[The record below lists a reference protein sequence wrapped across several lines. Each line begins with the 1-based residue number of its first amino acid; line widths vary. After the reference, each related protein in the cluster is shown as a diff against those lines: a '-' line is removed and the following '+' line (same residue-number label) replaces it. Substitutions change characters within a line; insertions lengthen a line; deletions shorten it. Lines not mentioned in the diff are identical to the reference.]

1 MGALC
6 CIITRNAAR
15 GEAVTR
21 RVRLERDT
29 VWLSAADL
37 AALLVGLAVH
47 VVLTRAFTDGDYGR
61 WVLLLDLFYVT
72 ATIVDL
78 GLPTL
83 IGRDGERLGSG
94 ARDLVH
100 RCLRIQIR
108 FALPI
113 IIISGLL
120 GWIWVGDST
129 PWLVASLI
137 LALSACVQI
146 LTYAHRAALRA
157 LGESRQE
164 ALVRFVDRGATAL
177 GIVLAAYQF
186 GAHPIA
192 LALATFL
199 GPLGAMLIA
208 IRLGEARLS
217 LASEGEDLETSRA
230 EGRAL
235 VNLGL
240 PFLLAAIALVANVRV
255 EKLMLGSLAST
266 VSVEIFQIAW
276 LAFIAGYAPI
286 LSIRAVMLSWF
297 GEVRHD
303 AENMW
308 YRAKRSAILLA
319 IVSIPGFF
327 IGGWIG
333 MEALTIVFPDYSE
346 KATVVFSW
354 LLFAWILALLASV
367 PLTLVQVSERPLR
380 YAALLWSGIFA
391 DLIACWILI
400 PKSSFPAESAA
411 FAAIIGAAVV
421 LIASSFEAWRLHLVD
436 SSEVVAEP

>member
-1 MGALC
+1 M
-6 CIITRNAAR
+6 
-15 GEAVTR
+15 TR

-29 VWLSAADL
+29 LWLSAADM
-37 AALLVGLAVH
+37 AALLVGIAVH
-47 VVLTRAFTDGDYGR
+47 VVLTQTFTDGDYGR

-94 ARDLVH
+94 AHDLVH

-113 IIISGLL
+113 IAISGIL
-120 GWIWVGDST
+120 GWLWVGEST
-129 PWLVASLI
+129 AWLVASLI

-164 ALVRFVDRGATAL
+164 AIVRFVDRGVTAA
-177 GIVLAAYQF
+177 GIVLAAWQF

-192 LALATFL
+192 LALATFF

-208 IRLGEARLS
+208 IRLGEARL
-217 LASEGEDLETSRA
+217 ASVEGGVELVTSKA
-230 EGRAL
+230 EARQL

-240 PFLLAAIALVANVRV
+240 PFLFAAIALVANVRI
-255 EKLMLGSLAST
+255 EKLMLGLLST
-266 VSVEIFQIAW
+266 TTSVEIFQIAW

-297 GEVRHD
+297 GEVRDD
-303 AENMW
+303 AEKMW
-308 YRAKRSAILLA
+308 YRAKRAAVIIGMA
-319 IVSIPGFF
+319 SIPGFF
-327 IGGWIG
+327 VGGLVG
-333 MEALTIVFPDYSE
+333 MEALIRVFPDYAD
-346 KATVVFSW
+346 KATEVFSW
-354 LLFAWILALLASV
+354 MLIAWILALFASV

-380 YAALLWSGIFA
+380 YAAILWSGIVA
-391 DLIACWILI
+391 DFIACWVLI
-400 PKSSFPAESAA
+400 PDSHFPAERAA
-411 FAAIIGAAVV
+411 FAAIIGAAMI
-421 LIASSFEAWRLHLVD
+421 LIASTIEAWRLHSDVSPPD
-436 SSEVVAEP
+436 VAEP

>member
-1 MGALC
+1 M
-6 CIITRNAAR
+6 
-15 GEAVTR
+15 TR

-29 VWLSAADL
+29 LWLSAADM
-37 AALLVGLAVH
+37 AALLVGIAVH
-47 VVLTRAFTDGDYGR
+47 VVLTQTFTDGDYGR

-94 ARDLVH
+94 AHDLVH

-113 IIISGLL
+113 IAISGIL
-120 GWIWVGDST
+120 GWLWVGEST
-129 PWLVASLI
+129 AWLVASLI

-164 ALVRFVDRGATAL
+164 AIVRFVDRGVTAA
-177 GIVLAAYQF
+177 GIVLAAWQF

-192 LALATFL
+192 LALATFF

-208 IRLGEARLS
+208 IRLGEARL
-217 LASEGEDLETSRA
+217 ASVEGGVELVTSKA
-230 EGRAL
+230 EARQL

-240 PFLLAAIALVANVRV
+240 PFLFAAIALVANVRI
-255 EKLMLGSLAST
+255 EKLMLGLLST
-266 VSVEIFQIAW
+266 TTSVEIFQIAW

-297 GEVRHD
+297 GEVRDD
-303 AENMW
+303 AEKMW
-308 YRAKRSAILLA
+308 YRAKRAAVIIGMA
-319 IVSIPGFF
+319 SIPGFF
-327 IGGWIG
+327 VGGLVG
-333 MEALTIVFPDYSE
+333 MEALIRVFPDYAD
-346 KATVVFSW
+346 KATEVFSW
-354 LLFAWILALLASV
+354 MLIAWILALFASV

-380 YAALLWSGIFA
+380 YAAILWSGIVA
-391 DLIACWILI
+391 DFIACWVLI
-400 PKSSFPAESAA
+400 PDSHFPAERAA

-421 LIASSFEAWRLHLVD
+421 LIASTIEAWRLHSDVSPPD
-436 SSEVVAEP
+436 VAEP

>member
-1 MGALC
+1 L
-6 CIITRNAAR
+6 
-15 GEAVTR
+15 TR

-29 VWLSAADL
+29 LWLSTADL

-83 IGRDGERLGSG
+83 IGRDGERLGAG
-94 ARDLVH
+94 AHNLVH
-100 RCLRIQIR
+100 RCIRIQIR
-108 FALPI
+108 ISLPI
-113 IIISGLL
+113 ILIGGVV
-120 GWIWVGDST
+120 GWMWVGEST
-129 PWLVASLI
+129 DWLIASVI

-177 GIVLAAYQF
+177 GIVFVVYLF
-186 GAHPIA
+186 GANPIP
-192 LALATFL
+192 LAMATFL

-208 IRLGEARLS
+208 IRLGEKLLS
-217 LASEGEDLETSRA
+217 KTEPGETLETSIA
-230 EGRAL
+230 DGRTL

-240 PFLLAAIALVANVRV
+240 PFLLAAVALVANVRV
-255 EKLMLGSLAST
+255 EKLMLGTLSST

-297 GEVRHD
+297 GEVRD
-303 AENMW
+303 EREKMW
-308 YRAKRSAILLA
+308 YRAKRAAILIA
-319 IVSIPGFF
+319 TCSIPGYF
-327 IGGWIG
+327 IGGWMG
-333 MEALTIVFPDYSE
+333 VEALVYVFPDYAD
-346 KATVVFSW
+346 KATAVFSS
-354 LLFAWILALLASV
+354 LLFVWVLSLLASV

-380 YAALLWSGIFA
+380 YAALLWFGIIA
-391 DLIACWILI
+391 DLIACWMLI
-400 PKSSFPAESAA
+400 PDSEFPAESAA
-411 FAAIIGAAVV
+411 YAAIIGATVV
-421 LIASSFEAWRLHLVD
+421 LFASSVEAWRLHSDSASSVD
-436 SSEVVAEP
+436 AEP

>member
-1 MGALC
+1 M
-6 CIITRNAAR
+6 
-15 GEAVTR
+15 TR

-29 VWLSAADL
+29 LWLSAADM
-37 AALLVGLAVH
+37 AALLVGIAVH
-47 VVLTRAFTDGDYGR
+47 VVLTQTFTDGDYGR

-94 ARDLVH
+94 AHDLVH

-113 IIISGLL
+113 IAISGIL
-120 GWIWVGDST
+120 GWLWVGEST
-129 PWLVASLI
+129 AWLVASLI

-164 ALVRFVDRGATAL
+164 AIVRFVDRGVTAA
-177 GIVLAAYQF
+177 GIVLAAWQF

-192 LALATFL
+192 LALATFF

-208 IRLGEARLS
+208 IRLGEGR
-217 LASEGEDLETSRA
+217 LASVEGGVELVTSTA
-230 EGRAL
+230 EVRQL

-240 PFLLAAIALVANVRV
+240 PFLFAAIALVANVRI
-255 EKLMLGSLAST
+255 EKLMLGLLST
-266 VSVEIFQIAW
+266 TTSVEIFQIAW

-297 GEVRHD
+297 GEVRDD
-303 AENMW
+303 AEKMW
-308 YRAKRSAILLA
+308 YRAKRAAVIIGMA
-319 IVSIPGFF
+319 SIPGFF
-327 IGGWIG
+327 VGGLVG
-333 MEALTIVFPDYSE
+333 MEALIRVFPDYAD
-346 KATVVFSW
+346 KATEVFSW
-354 LLFAWILALLASV
+354 MLIAWILALFASV

-380 YAALLWSGIFA
+380 YAAILWSGIVA
-391 DLIACWILI
+391 DFIACWVFI
-400 PKSSFPAESAA
+400 PDSHFPAERAA

-421 LIASSFEAWRLHLVD
+421 LIASTIEAWRLHSDVSPPD
-436 SSEVVAEP
+436 VAEP

>member
-1 MGALC
+1 M
-6 CIITRNAAR
+6 
-15 GEAVTR
+15 TR

-29 VWLSAADL
+29 LWLSAADM
-37 AALLVGLAVH
+37 AALLVGIAVH
-47 VVLTRAFTDGDYGR
+47 VVLTQTFTDGDYGR

-94 ARDLVH
+94 AHDLVH

-113 IIISGLL
+113 IAISGIL
-120 GWIWVGDST
+120 GWLWVGEST
-129 PWLVASLI
+129 AWLVASLI

-164 ALVRFVDRGATAL
+164 AIVRFVDRGVTAA
-177 GIVLAAYQF
+177 GIVLAAWQF

-192 LALATFL
+192 LALATFF

-208 IRLGEARLS
+208 IRLGEGR
-217 LASEGEDLETSRA
+217 LASVEGGVELVTSKA
-230 EGRAL
+230 EGRQL

-240 PFLLAAIALVANVRV
+240 PFLFAAIALVANVRI
-255 EKLMLGSLAST
+255 EKLMLGLLST
-266 VSVEIFQIAW
+266 TTSVEIFQIAW

-297 GEVRHD
+297 GEVRDD
-303 AENMW
+303 AEKMW
-308 YRAKRSAILLA
+308 YRAKRAAVIIGMA
-319 IVSIPGFF
+319 SIPGFF
-327 IGGWIG
+327 VGGLVG
-333 MEALTIVFPDYSE
+333 MEALIRVFPDYAD
-346 KATVVFSW
+346 KATEVFSW
-354 LLFAWILALLASV
+354 MLIAWILALFASV

-380 YAALLWSGIFA
+380 YAAILWSGIVA
-391 DLIACWILI
+391 DFIACWVLI
-400 PKSSFPAESAA
+400 PDSHFPAERAA
-411 FAAIIGAAVV
+411 FAAIIGATVV
-421 LIASSFEAWRLHLVD
+421 LIASTIEAWRLHSDVSPPD
-436 SSEVVAEP
+436 VAEP

>member
-1 MGALC
+1 M
-6 CIITRNAAR
+6 
-15 GEAVTR
+15 
-21 RVRLERDT
+21 
-29 VWLSAADL
+29 
-37 AALLVGLAVH
+37 AALLVGIAVH
-47 VVLTRAFTDGDYGR
+47 VVLTQTFTDGDYGR

-94 ARDLVH
+94 AHDLVH

-113 IIISGLL
+113 IAISGIL
-120 GWIWVGDST
+120 GWLWVGEST
-129 PWLVASLI
+129 AWLVASLI

-164 ALVRFVDRGATAL
+164 AIVRFVDRGVTAA
-177 GIVLAAYQF
+177 GIVLAAWQF

-192 LALATFL
+192 LALATFF

-208 IRLGEARLS
+208 IRLGEGR
-217 LASEGEDLETSRA
+217 LASVEGGVELVTSKA
-230 EGRAL
+230 EARQL

-240 PFLLAAIALVANVRV
+240 PFLFAAIALVANVRI
-255 EKLMLGSLAST
+255 EKLMLGLLST
-266 VSVEIFQIAW
+266 TTSVEIFQIAW

-297 GEVRHD
+297 GEVRDD
-303 AENMW
+303 AEKMW
-308 YRAKRSAILLA
+308 YRAKRAAVIIGMA
-319 IVSIPGFF
+319 SIPGFF
-327 IGGWIG
+327 VGGLVG
-333 MEALTIVFPDYSE
+333 MEALIRVFPDYAD
-346 KATVVFSW
+346 KATEVFSW
-354 LLFAWILALLASV
+354 MLIAWILALFASV

-380 YAALLWSGIFA
+380 YAAILWSGIVA
-391 DLIACWILI
+391 DFIACWVLI
-400 PKSSFPAESAA
+400 PDSHFPAERAA

-421 LIASSFEAWRLHLVD
+421 LIASTIEAWRLHSDVSPPD
-436 SSEVVAEP
+436 VAEP

>member
-1 MGALC
+1 
-6 CIITRNAAR
+6 
-15 GEAVTR
+15 VTR

-29 VWLSAADL
+29 LWLSAADM
-37 AALLVGLAVH
+37 AALLVGIAVH
-47 VVLTRAFTDGDYGR
+47 VVLTQTFTDGDYGR

-94 ARDLVH
+94 AHDLVH

-113 IIISGLL
+113 IAISGIL
-120 GWIWVGDST
+120 GWLWVGEST
-129 PWLVASLI
+129 AWLVASLI

-164 ALVRFVDRGATAL
+164 AIVRFVDRGVTAA
-177 GIVLAAYQF
+177 GIVLAAWQF

-192 LALATFL
+192 LALATFF

-208 IRLGEARLS
+208 IRLGEARL
-217 LASEGEDLETSRA
+217 ASVEGGVELVTSKA
-230 EGRAL
+230 EARQL

-240 PFLLAAIALVANVRV
+240 PFLFAAIALVANVRI
-255 EKLMLGSLAST
+255 EKLMLGLLST
-266 VSVEIFQIAW
+266 TTSVEIFQIAW

-297 GEVRHD
+297 GEVRDD
-303 AENMW
+303 AEKMW
-308 YRAKRSAILLA
+308 YRAKRAAVIIGMA
-319 IVSIPGFF
+319 SIPGFF
-327 IGGWIG
+327 VGGLVG
-333 MEALTIVFPDYSE
+333 MEALIRVFPDYAD
-346 KATVVFSW
+346 KATEVFSW
-354 LLFAWILALLASV
+354 MLIAWILALFASV

-380 YAALLWSGIFA
+380 YAAILWSGIVA
-391 DLIACWILI
+391 DFIACLVLI
-400 PKSSFPAESAA
+400 PDSHFPAERAA

-421 LIASSFEAWRLHLVD
+421 LIASTIEAWRLHSDVSPPD
-436 SSEVVAEP
+436 VAEP

>member
-1 MGALC
+1 M
-6 CIITRNAAR
+6 
-15 GEAVTR
+15 
-21 RVRLERDT
+21 
-29 VWLSAADL
+29 
-37 AALLVGLAVH
+37 AALLVGIAVH
-47 VVLTRAFTDGDYGR
+47 VVLTQTFTDGDYGR

-94 ARDLVH
+94 AHDLVH

-113 IIISGLL
+113 IAISGIL
-120 GWIWVGDST
+120 GWLWVGEST
-129 PWLVASLI
+129 AWLVASLI

-164 ALVRFVDRGATAL
+164 AIVRFVDRGVTAA
-177 GIVLAAYQF
+177 GIVLAAWQF

-192 LALATFL
+192 LALATFF

-208 IRLGEARLS
+208 IRLGEGR
-217 LASEGEDLETSRA
+217 LASVEGGVELVTSKA
-230 EGRAL
+230 EARQL

-240 PFLLAAIALVANVRV
+240 PFLFAAIALVANVRI
-255 EKLMLGSLAST
+255 EKLMLGLLST
-266 VSVEIFQIAW
+266 TTSVEIFQIAW

-297 GEVRHD
+297 GEVRDD
-303 AENMW
+303 AEKMW
-308 YRAKRSAILLA
+308 YRAKRAAVIIGMA
-319 IVSIPGFF
+319 SIPGFF
-327 IGGWIG
+327 VGGLVG
-333 MEALTIVFPDYSE
+333 MEALIRVFPDYAD
-346 KATVVFSW
+346 KATEVFSW
-354 LLFAWILALLASV
+354 MLIAWILALFASV

-380 YAALLWSGIFA
+380 YAALLWSGIVA
-391 DLIACWILI
+391 DFIACWVLI
-400 PKSSFPAESAA
+400 PDSHFPAERAA

-421 LIASSFEAWRLHLVD
+421 LIASTIEAWRLHSDVSPPD
-436 SSEVVAEP
+436 VAEP

>member
-1 MGALC
+1 M
-6 CIITRNAAR
+6 
-15 GEAVTR
+15 TR

-29 VWLSAADL
+29 LWLSTADL

-83 IGRDGERLGSG
+83 IGRDGERLGAG
-94 ARDLVH
+94 AQHLVH

-108 FALPI
+108 FSLPI
-113 IIISGLL
+113 ILIGGVV
-120 GWIWVGDST
+120 GWMWVGEST
-129 PWLVASLI
+129 DWLVASVI

-177 GIVLAAYQF
+177 GIVLAVYQF

-192 LALATFL
+192 LAMATFL

-208 IRLGEARLS
+208 IRMGEKLLS
-217 LASEGEDLETSRA
+217 NTEQGETLETSVA
-230 EGRAL
+230 DGRTL
-235 VNLGL
+235 VNLGF

-255 EKLMLGSLAST
+255 EKLMLGALST
-266 VSVEIFQIAW
+266 TASVEIFQIAW

-286 LSIRAVMLSWF
+286 LSVRAVMLSWF
-297 GEVRHD
+297 GEVRD
-303 AENMW
+303 EGGKMW
-308 YRAKRSAILLA
+308 YRAKRAMILIAIC
-319 IVSIPGFF
+319 SIPGFF
-327 IGGWIG
+327 IGGWMG
-333 MEALTIVFPDYSE
+333 VEALVYIFPDYAD
-346 KATVVFSW
+346 KATTVFSS
-354 LLFAWILALLASV
+354 LLFAWVLALLASV
-367 PLTLVQVSERPLR
+367 PLTLIQVSERPLR
-380 YAALLWSGIFA
+380 YAALLWSGIVA
-391 DLIACWILI
+391 DLIACWMLI
-400 PKSSFPAESAA
+400 PDSEFPAESAA
-411 FAAIIGAAVV
+411 FAAIIGATVV
-421 LIASSFEAWRLHLVD
+421 LFTSSVEAWRLHSDSASSVD
-436 SSEVVAEP
+436 AEP

>member
-1 MGALC
+1 M
-6 CIITRNAAR
+6 
-15 GEAVTR
+15 TR

-29 VWLSAADL
+29 LWLSAADM
-37 AALLVGLAVH
+37 AALLVGIAVH
-47 VVLTRAFTDGDYGR
+47 VVLTQTFTDGDYGR

-94 ARDLVH
+94 AHDLVH

-113 IIISGLL
+113 IAISGIL
-120 GWIWVGDST
+120 GWLWVGEAT
-129 PWLVASLI
+129 AWLVASLI

-164 ALVRFVDRGATAL
+164 AIVRFVDRGVTAA
-177 GIVLAAYQF
+177 GIVLAAWQF

-192 LALATFL
+192 LALATFF

-208 IRLGEARLS
+208 IRLGEARL
-217 LASEGEDLETSRA
+217 ASVEGGVELVTSKA
-230 EGRAL
+230 EARQL

-240 PFLLAAIALVANVRV
+240 PFLFAAIALVANVRI
-255 EKLMLGSLAST
+255 EKLMLGLLST
-266 VSVEIFQIAW
+266 TTSVEIFQIAW

-297 GEVRHD
+297 GEVRDD
-303 AENMW
+303 AEKMW
-308 YRAKRSAILLA
+308 YRAKRAAVIIGMA
-319 IVSIPGFF
+319 SIPGFF
-327 IGGWIG
+327 VGGLVG
-333 MEALTIVFPDYSE
+333 MEALIRVFPDYAD
-346 KATVVFSW
+346 KATEVFSW
-354 LLFAWILALLASV
+354 MLIAWILALFASV

-380 YAALLWSGIFA
+380 YAAILWSGIVA
-391 DLIACWILI
+391 DFIACWVLI
-400 PKSSFPAESAA
+400 PDSHFPAERAA

-421 LIASSFEAWRLHLVD
+421 LIASTIEAWRLHSDVSPPD
-436 SSEVVAEP
+436 VAEP

>member
-1 MGALC
+1 M
-6 CIITRNAAR
+6 
-15 GEAVTR
+15 TR

-29 VWLSAADL
+29 LWLSAADM
-37 AALLVGLAVH
+37 AALLVGIAVH
-47 VVLTRAFTDGDYGR
+47 VVLTQTFTDGDYGR

-94 ARDLVH
+94 AHDLVH

-113 IIISGLL
+113 IAISGIL
-120 GWIWVGDST
+120 GWLWVGEST
-129 PWLVASLI
+129 AWLVASLI

-164 ALVRFVDRGATAL
+164 AIVRFVDRGVTAA
-177 GIVLAAYQF
+177 GIVLAAWQF

-192 LALATFL
+192 LALATFF

-208 IRLGEARLS
+208 IRLGERR
-217 LASEGEDLETSRA
+217 LASVEGGVELVTSKA
-230 EGRAL
+230 EARQL

-240 PFLLAAIALVANVRV
+240 PFLFAAIALVANVRI
-255 EKLMLGSLAST
+255 EKLMLGLLST
-266 VSVEIFQIAW
+266 TTSVEIFQIAW

-297 GEVRHD
+297 GEVRDD
-303 AENMW
+303 AEKMW
-308 YRAKRSAILLA
+308 YRAKRAAVIIGMA
-319 IVSIPGFF
+319 SIPGFF
-327 IGGWIG
+327 VGGLVG
-333 MEALTIVFPDYSE
+333 MEALIRVFPDYAD
-346 KATVVFSW
+346 KATEVFSW
-354 LLFAWILALLASV
+354 MLIAWILALFASV

-380 YAALLWSGIFA
+380 YAAILWSGIVA
-391 DLIACWILI
+391 DFIACWVLI
-400 PKSSFPAESAA
+400 PDSHFPAERAA

-421 LIASSFEAWRLHLVD
+421 LIASTIEAWRLHSDVSPPD
-436 SSEVVAEP
+436 VAEP

>member
-1 MGALC
+1 
-6 CIITRNAAR
+6 
-15 GEAVTR
+15 VTR

-29 VWLSAADL
+29 LWLSAADM
-37 AALLVGLAVH
+37 AALLVGIAVH
-47 VVLTRAFTDGDYGR
+47 VVLTQTFTDGDYGR

-94 ARDLVH
+94 AHDLVH

-113 IIISGLL
+113 IAISGIL
-120 GWIWVGDST
+120 GWLWVGEST
-129 PWLVASLI
+129 AWLVASLI

-164 ALVRFVDRGATAL
+164 AIVRFVDRGVTAA
-177 GIVLAAYQF
+177 GIVLAAWQF

-192 LALATFL
+192 LALATFF

-208 IRLGEARLS
+208 IRLGEARL
-217 LASEGEDLETSRA
+217 ASVEGGVELVTSKA
-230 EGRAL
+230 EARQL

-240 PFLLAAIALVANVRV
+240 PFLFAAIALVANVRI
-255 EKLMLGSLAST
+255 EKLMLGLLST
-266 VSVEIFQIAW
+266 TTSVEIFQIAW

-297 GEVRHD
+297 GEVRDD
-303 AENMW
+303 AEKMW
-308 YRAKRSAILLA
+308 YRAKRAAVIIGMA
-319 IVSIPGFF
+319 SIPGFF
-327 IGGWIG
+327 VGGLVG
-333 MEALTIVFPDYSE
+333 MEALIRVFPDYAD
-346 KATVVFSW
+346 KATEVFSW
-354 LLFAWILALLASV
+354 MLIAWILALFASV

-380 YAALLWSGIFA
+380 YAAILWSGIVA
-391 DLIACWILI
+391 DFIACWVLI
-400 PKSSFPAESAA
+400 PDSHFPAERAA

-421 LIASSFEAWRLHLVD
+421 LIASTIEAWRLHSDVSPPD
-436 SSEVVAEP
+436 VAEP